1 MIAILCLSLTLRFW
15 GLGRF
20 NTLVFDEVYYVKF
33 AKNYLTQTPYFDG
46 HPPFSKYVLA
56 IAIWL
61 GNLMPI
67 GRDTVNDQAGLPFS
81 TFSYRWFNALTG
93 SWIPL
98 LLGGIAYQ
106 LSKRRTYALLVALFA
121 SLDGMLLVES
131 RYALNNTH
139 VLLLGLLGLWLL
151 LLSLES
157 SQSLLRMGLLTTAG
171 IAFGLATAVKW
182 NGLWFLLGVY
192 GLIAIARVICWWPYR
207 SSPPDAP
214 INPLRPT
221 QTPRWLRQLSRLSLW
236 QIALYLAVVPFVFY
250 ALSWLPHL
258 LLCQTDPQGLCR
270 PYLSQSANVDLS
282 PPSLPGL
289 FFELNTQILSYHQRV
304 GGNAP
309 SVHPYCSAWFTW
321 LFMLR
326 PIAYFYQVTPKDA
339 PLPAGQWKLP
349 PSEDT
354 VIYDVHSMG
363 NPLLWWLSLG
373 AIGLLLLSLG
383 EQLVAHLK
391 QRAMN
396 SPSAGQA
403 LPPAPTAESDLQ
415 PAASIPWGVPLFLLV
430 NYAAN
435 LLPWVRVTRCTFLY
449 HYLSASVFAWMAL
462 AWFCDRWLV
471 SREPAARWFSLA
483 IILGIG
489 LAFLFWLPIYL
500 GLPLSPLEFQWRMWF
515 RSWV

>member
-1 MIAILCLSLTLRFW
+1 
-15 GLGRF
+15 
-20 NTLVFDEVYYVKF
+20 
-33 AKNYLTQTPYFDG
+33 
-46 HPPFSKYVLA
+46 
-56 IAIWL
+56 
-61 GNLMPI
+61 
-67 GRDTVNDQAGLPFS
+67 
-81 TFSYRWFNALTG
+81 
-93 SWIPL
+93 
-98 LLGGIAYQ
+98 
-106 LSKRRTYALLVALFA
+106 
-121 SLDGMLLVES
+121 
-131 RYALNNTH
+131 
-139 VLLLGLLGLWLL
+139 
-151 LLSLES
+151 
-157 SQSLLRMGLLTTAG
+157 MGLLTTAG
-171 IAFGLATAVKW
+171 ITFGLATAVKW

-270 PYLSQSANVDLS
+270 PYLSRSANVDLS

-396 SPSAGQA
+396 SPSARQA
-403 LPPAPTAESDLQ
+403 LPPDPAAESDLQ

-430 NYAAN
+430 NYVAN

-471 SREPAARWFSLA
+471 SREPAARWLSLA